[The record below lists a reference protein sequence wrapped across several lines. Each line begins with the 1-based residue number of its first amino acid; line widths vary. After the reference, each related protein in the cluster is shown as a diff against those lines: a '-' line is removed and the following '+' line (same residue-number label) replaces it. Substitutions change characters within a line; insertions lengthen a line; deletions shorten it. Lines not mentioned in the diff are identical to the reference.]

1 MAGELARY
9 LLGRVES
16 PENEAIK
23 KIAEAFNISLGIL
36 KEDKEAKTHMNVVDK
51 YLAEG
56 EVIGLEK
63 SLAILRAIKDSY
75 SDDRIAEHFNVTLEQ
90 VSMLRSAV

>member
-1 MAGELARY
+1 MVAGELARY

-56 EVIGLEK
+56 REQGMELKATQTAERLLK
-63 SLAILRAIKDSY
+63 NGIK
-75 SDDRIAEHFNVTLEQ
+75 
-90 VSMLRSAV
+90 